1 MGSLPTVSINE
12 GVTSWT
18 WSWLRSDTSTSRR
31 GHCGFFHRVSRLMGE
46 PHRRRELEKLSPGD
60 RQAQSHGGDGKEK
73 PGKGERQCTVGLLC
87 VARWVTTEHS
97 GPVWRTLNS
106 EPDITLSI
114 LPTRFTLGT
123 TVQNFVLLP
132 HDNPLYRQFYL
143 CLNKPT
149 PKLCNSAKRVVNW
162 LNLDFKVTLDLDSIP
177 DPINW

>member
-31 GHCGFFHRVSRLMGE
+31 DHCGFFHRVSRLMGE
-46 PHRRRELEKLSPGD
+46 PHRRRELQKLSPGD
-60 RQAQSHGGDGKEK
+60 KQAQSHGADGKEK
-73 PGKGERQCTVGLLC
+73 PGKGERQCTVGLLR
-87 VARWVTTEHS
+87 VARWLTSEHS

-114 LPTRFTLGT
+114 LPTCFTLGT

-132 HDNPLYRQFYL
+132 HDNPLYRQLYCAWTNQHQNFVIQ
-143 CLNKPT
+143 LNVWWT
-149 PKLCNSAKRVVNW
+149 DSTWISKLH
-162 LNLDFKVTLDLDSIP
+162 
-177 DPINW
+177 